1 MILSV
6 GVVVA
11 LLTTGVAVVALVVAG
26 VVSDV
31 LTRVGAA
38 ERVRVRQRR

>member
-1 MILSV
+1 MLSL
-6 GVVVA
+6 GIVVA
-11 LLTTGVAVVALVVAG
+11 LLTIGVAVVAVVVAG

-38 ERVRVRQRR
+38 ERVRVQQRRP